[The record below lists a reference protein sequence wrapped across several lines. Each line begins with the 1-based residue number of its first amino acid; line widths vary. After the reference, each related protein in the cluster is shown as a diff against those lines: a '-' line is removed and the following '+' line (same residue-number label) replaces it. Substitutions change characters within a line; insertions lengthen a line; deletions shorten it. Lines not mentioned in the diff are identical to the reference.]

1 MVLRP
6 GKLGANGQSE
16 PGGPVHWTRG
26 ELIGQGAFGKVYMG
40 LNSETGQ
47 LMAVKQVAFSRL
59 SCMSKAGTFRAHV
72 QRWEPRRM
80 LHNEWN
86 LPRHGLVIGHLI
98 GAAEVGAAELR

>member
-1 MVLRP
+1 MLRP

-40 LNSETGQ
+40 LNNETGQ

-59 SCMSKAGTFRAHV
+59 SCMSKAGTFKAMRRGGSQGRCRTMKGTCHAIALLFAISLEQ
-72 QRWEPRRM
+72 QRMVR
-80 LHNEWN
+80 LS
-86 LPRHGLVIGHLI
+86 
-98 GAAEVGAAELR
+98 

>member
-1 MVLRP
+1 MLRP

-40 LNSETGQ
+40 LNNETGQ

-59 SCMSKAGTFRAHV
+59 SCMMRLAPPGPCAR
-72 QRWEPRRM
+72 REPRQILHDEGNM
-80 LHNEWN
+80 LAPW
-86 LPRHGLVIGHLI
+86 PCYSPSYWGSRGWCG
-98 GAAEVGAAELR
+98 